1 MFSAKVA
8 AIEFDGDLVR
18 VATLATGGRLPVLLE
33 AQQHLAEYDHES
45 GEGRTE
51 ALTAA
56 LDKALSGLKHTPAA
70 YVLCLSSAYGVARNL
85 TIPFRGARRVAA
97 AVPFELEPY
106 LAFPLEEMLV
116 DFNVIAEIN
125 GETEVLALG
134 MRRAQ
139 IEEYRAMLRAA
150 GIEPEAVTLDGV
162 AMTGLWQAAQKNLKG
177 LNAVLHAREQGS
189 CIAITWNNRL
199 AHLRHLPIGAAQLL
213 DQPAQAAREIQI
225 TLRAFL
231 AKWRGEGEIT
241 ALHLT
246 GIEPDALQRQH
257 LEQALRMGL
266 IVDHPLEKVKGAGL
280 LALVPGGGARA
291 NAFEAAI
298 GAGLSAGGGGYAIDF
313 LKAERSVEGAL
324 RSLVT
329 HTLFSSCLALLVL
342 LGWAFYYY
350 QGTSKNNALLR
361 QIRAEV
367 DAISAEIDTI
377 EQGGLGDVDVQAFTD
392 PTLLDILQDLGAR
405 MPGDKVTLVHLRMAQ
420 PGAKSGWIVLEGT
433 ATNSAAFNEVYASL
447 KSSRFFTVDA
457 NPDIRVEGAT
467 TSFRVRI
474 FRRDDLGMEEAEPA
488 AGGDTMTT
496 ARN

>member
-1 MFSAKVA
+1 MFSAKVT

-18 VATLATGGRLPVLLE
+18 AATIATGGRLPVLLE
-33 AQQHLAEYDHES
+33 AQQALAEYDRES
-45 GEGRTE
+45 GEGRAE
-51 ALTAA
+51 ALAAA
-56 LDKALSGLKHTPAA
+56 LDRALSGLKHNAAA

-116 DFNVIAEIN
+116 DFNVIAEIG

-139 IEEYRAMLRAA
+139 IEEYRAILRTA

-177 LNAVLHAREQGS
+177 LNAVLHAREHGS

-199 AHLRHLPIGAAQLL
+199 AHLRHLPLTASQLL
-213 DQPAQAAREIQI
+213 EQPVQAAREIQI

-231 AKWRGEGEIT
+231 AKWRGEGELST
-241 ALHLT
+241 LHLT
-246 GIEPDALQRQH
+246 GIEPDALQKQQ

-266 IVDHPLEKVKGAGL
+266 TVERPLEKVKGAGL
-280 LALVPGGGARA
+280 LALLPGGARA
-291 NAFEAAI
+291 NAFEAVI

-313 LKAERSVEGAL
+313 LKSERSVEGAL
-324 RSLVT
+324 RSIVT

-361 QIRAEV
+361 QLRAEV
-367 DAISAEIDTI
+367 DRISEEIDAI

-433 ATNSAAFNEVYASL
+433 AANSAAFNEVYASL

-474 FRRDDLGMEEAEPA
+474 FRRDDLGMEEAPPA
-488 AGGDTMTT
+488 ESGDAMTT
-496 ARN
+496 AKN